1 MSKKGREYRSVRTQ
15 SERKVSPLLKEILL
29 VTVGIAN
36 NRLHLLFSYQVLS
49 GDFFYTIKNITK
61 GYDTEDNVPQARNYY
76 QERKDIKTTSISTIG
91 T

>member
-15 SERKVSPLLKEILL
+15 SERKVSPLLKEISL

-36 NRLHLLFSYQVLS
+36 NQLHLLFSYQVLS
-49 GDFFYTIKNITK
+49 GDFVTIKNITK
-61 GYDTEDNVPQARNYY
+61 GYETEDNVPQARNYY